1 MDKKTVLIKTSVGEV
16 TISGLSGDMKRV
28 MLLIDDKSTVEEVI
42 KRAPPSLRGDLPE
55 ILQNLIDAELIRDKD
70 KVVVAS
76 KIVVPKIVAPKPV
89 APPNDEELDFTSMVV
104 SPSAAAMADEGARL
118 KAKQEAESARL
129 KAEQEAL
136 RKKAELEAAAKAKA
150 EADAARI
157 KAEQEAARLKAEMEE
172 AKARAEAEARA
183 KQEAEAARLKA
194 EQEAARIK
202 AEQEAARVKAELE
215 AAAKAKA
222 EAEAARIKAEQ
233 EAARIKAE
241 LEAAKA
247 RAEAEARALAEER
260 ARQEAEATRFK
271 AEAEAARIKA
281 EEAARLKAEQEAARI
296 KAEQEAARIKAE
308 QEEARIKAEQEAA
321 RIKAEQEEARIKA
334 EQEAARIKA
343 EQEEARIKAE
353 QEAAARA
360 KAEADERARQ
370 EAEVARIRAEEEVAR
385 IKAEAEAARI
395 KAEQEV
401 AIAKAELEA
410 AQARAD
416 AEAKALAEERAK
428 REAEAAQFKVEQE
441 AAKEKAEQEVA
452 ERAKAEAEAAR
463 IKVEHEATQRQATEA
478 AEKAKRDA
486 QLAKQESLAASA
498 APVTPS
504 SSPFQINLDV
514 LNGGMTQAS
523 VQSVSQDEVRLK
535 VDQEAAQRVAGE
547 AKALEEQKAKQK
559 AAEEMARLKEEQEAA
574 RLRAEQEVRAKAEEQ
589 ALAAEQAS
597 AWAEAEQ
604 RAKVQANV
612 NVEHAA
618 QQAAVSKAKSTQKT
632 ISRARRKPLPV
643 GKIFIGLVVL
653 SIVAIFVLPLVWPLQ
668 EFIAPIEQRMSAQL
682 KQPVKIGGISAAI
695 LPKPKVE
702 LQNVSIGAGEEV
714 KVTAVA
720 IFADPLTL
728 FSEQKAISNIDL
740 KGATLD
746 GRRLEQLTSALK
758 DIGGD
763 VQYPIRH
770 LTIQNLKVIAEGIDM
785 PPLSGSADIV
795 QGQFTRVVLHSD
807 DSKFNIEVVPMQNRW
822 QLSFG
827 IKERALPLLP
837 DLMFSD
843 FNAKG
848 MIGDSEVDFTEIDAH
863 AYGGILT
870 GSGKLN
876 WRKGWQL
883 QGRIQAKT
891 MELVRLFPQ
900 FGVSG
905 ELFSDGSY
913 SFQSSKLSQ
922 LGDTPK
928 LDGSFSVNRGVING
942 IDMVETA
949 RLFSH
954 DHLPGGRTHFDL
966 LTGSVSLDNHV
977 RRFRQLRIT
986 SGMLSATGSFEI
998 SASRQLSG
1006 SFNTEIK
1013 MRAGN
1018 NPLALLGTLD
1028 EPKLVAR

>member
-28 MLLIDDKSTVEEVI
+28 MLLIDDKSTVEEVT

-70 KVVVAS
+70 KVVATP
-76 KIVVPKIVAPKPV
+76 KIVSPKIVAPKPI
-89 APPNDEELDFTSMVV
+89 APPIDEELDFTSMVA
-104 SPSAAAMADEGARL
+104 SPSAAAMAEEGARL
-118 KAKQEAESARL
+118 KAKQEAEAARL
-129 KAEQEAL
+129 IAEQEAL
-136 RKKAELEAAAKAKA
+136 RKKTELEAAAKAKA
-150 EADAARI
+150 DADAARI
-157 KAEQEAARLKAEMEE
+157 KAEQEAARLKAEME
-172 AKARAEAEARA
+172 AARARAEAEARAKQAEEKA

-260 ARQEAEATRFK
+260 ARQEAEAARLK

-281 EEAARLKAEQEAARI
+281 EQEAARLKAEQEAARLKAEQEAARI

-308 QEEARIKAEQEAA
+308 QEA
-321 RIKAEQEEARIKA
+321 
-334 EQEAARIKA
+334 
-343 EQEEARIKAE
+343 ARIKAE

-370 EAEVARIRAEEEVAR
+370 EAEAARVRAEEEAAR

-395 KAEQEV
+395 KAEQEA

-410 AQARAD
+410 AKARAD

-428 REAEAAQFKVEQE
+428 REAEAAQLKAEQE
-441 AAKEKAEQEVA
+441 AAKAKAEQQAA
-452 ERAKAEAEAAR
+452 ERAKAEAAERIKVEAEAAR
-463 IKVEHEATQRQATEA
+463 IKAEQETDQRQAVEA
-478 AEKAKRDA
+478 AEKAKRAA
-486 QLAKQESLAASA
+486 QSTPAAA
-498 APVTPS
+498 
-504 SSPFQINLDV
+504 SPFQINLDV
-514 LNGGMTQAS
+514 LNAGMTPPP
-523 VQSVSQDEVRLK
+523 VQSVSQDDARLK
-535 VDQEAAQRVAGE
+535 AEQEAAQRAADE
-547 AKALEEQKAKQK
+547 AKVLEEQKAKQK

-574 RLRAEQEVRAKAEEQ
+574 RLRAEQEARAKAEEQ

-604 RAKVQANV
+604 RAKAQANV

-618 QQAAVSKAKSTQKT
+618 QQAAVSKTKSTQKP
-632 ISRARRKPLPV
+632 IARARRKPLPV
-643 GKIFIGLVVL
+643 GKILMGLVVL
-653 SIVAIFVLPLVWPLQ
+653 SIVAVFVLPLVWPLQ

-682 KQPVKIGGISAAI
+682 KQPVKIGGMSAAI
-695 LPKPKVE
+695 LPMPKVE
-702 LQNVSIGAGEEV
+702 LQNVSIGAGEEI
-714 KVTAVA
+714 KVSAVS

-728 FSEQKAISNIDL
+728 FSEQKAISNVEI
-740 KGATLD
+740 KGATVD
-746 GRRLEQLTSALK
+746 GRRLEQLTTALK
-758 DIGGD
+758 GMGGD
-763 VQYPIRH
+763 TQYPVRH
-770 LTIQNLKVIAEGIDM
+770 LTIQNLKVSAEGIEL
-785 PPLSGSADIV
+785 PSLSGSADIA

-807 DSKFNIEVVPMQNRW
+807 DNKFNVEVVPMQNRW

-837 DLMFSD
+837 DVTFSD
-843 FNAKG
+843 FDAKG
-848 MIGDSEVDFTEIDAH
+848 LIGDGEIDFSEIDAH
-863 AYGGILT
+863 AYGGILL
-870 GSGKLN
+870 GRGKLT

-883 QGRIQAKT
+883 QGRMQAKT
-891 MELVRLFPQ
+891 MELEKMLPQ
-900 FGVSG
+900 FGLAG
-905 ELFSDGSY
+905 EVFAEGS
-913 SFQSSKLSQ
+913 FAMQAAKLSQ
-922 LGDTPK
+922 LGDAPK
-928 LDGSFSVNRGVING
+928 LDGSFSANKGVING
-942 IDMVETA
+942 MDMVETA
-949 RLFSH
+949 RLSSRE
-954 DHLPGGRTHFDL
+954 HLPGGRTHFDV
-966 LTGSVSLDNHV
+966 LTGAIQLDNHAK
-977 RRFRQLRIT
+977 RFRQVKIT
-986 SGMLSATGSFEI
+986 SGMLSATGSFEV
-998 SASRQLSG
+998 SATNQLSG
-1006 SFNTEIK
+1006 SFGAEIK

-1018 NPLALLGTLD
+1018 NTLGLSGTLS

>member
-28 MLLIDDKSTVEEVI
+28 MLLIDDKSTVEEVT

-70 KVVVAS
+70 KIVVA
-76 KIVVPKIVAPKPV
+76 PKIVSPKIVTPKP
-89 APPNDEELDFTSMVV
+89 ATPPLDEELDFTSMVA
-104 SPSAAAMADEGARL
+104 SPSAAAMAEEGARL
-118 KAKQEAESARL
+118 KAKQEADAARL
-129 KAEQEAL
+129 NAEQEAL
-136 RKKAELEAAAKAKA
+136 RKKAELEAAAKAKV

-157 KAEQEAARLKAEMEE
+157 KAEQEAARLKAEME
-172 AKARAEAEARA
+172 AARARAEAEARAKQAEEKA

-241 LEAAKA
+241 LEASKA

-260 ARQEAEATRFK
+260 ARQEAEAARLK

-281 EEAARLKAEQEAARI
+281 EQEAARLKAEQEAARLKAEQEAARI

-308 QEEARIKAEQEAA
+308 QEAARIKAEQEAT
-321 RIKAEQEEARIKA
+321 
-334 EQEAARIKA
+334 
-343 EQEEARIKAE
+343 
-353 QEAAARA
+353 ARA

-370 EAEVARIRAEEEVAR
+370 EAEAARVRAEEEAVR

-395 KAEQEV
+395 KAEQEA

-410 AQARAD
+410 AKARAD

-428 REAEAAQFKVEQE
+428 REAEAAQLKAEQE
-441 AAKEKAEQEVA
+441 AAKAKAEQQAA
-452 ERAKAEAEAAR
+452 ERAKAEAAERIKAEAEAAR
-463 IKVEHEATQRQATEA
+463 IKAEQETAQRQAVEA

-486 QLAKQESLAASA
+486 QLAKQETLAASA
-498 APVTPS
+498 AQSTPAAA
-504 SSPFQINLDV
+504 SPFQINLDV
-514 LNGGMTQAS
+514 LNAGMTPPPA
-523 VQSVSQDEVRLK
+523 QSVSQDDVRLK
-535 VDQEAAQRVAGE
+535 AEHEAAQRAADE

-559 AAEEMARLKEEQEAA
+559 AAEEMERLKEEQEAA
-574 RLRAEQEVRAKAEEQ
+574 RLRAEQEARAKAEEQ

-604 RAKVQANV
+604 RAKAQANV

-618 QQAAVSKAKSTQKT
+618 QQAAVSKTKSTQKP

-643 GKIFIGLVVL
+643 GQILMGLVVL
-653 SIVAIFVLPLVWPLQ
+653 SIVAVFVLPLVWPLQ

-682 KQPVKIGGISAAI
+682 KQPVKIGGMSAAI
-695 LPKPKVE
+695 LPMPKVE
-702 LQNVSIGAGEEV
+702 LQNVSIGAGEEI
-714 KVTAVA
+714 KVSAVS

-728 FSEQKAISNIDL
+728 FSEQKAISNVEI
-740 KGATLD
+740 KGATVD
-746 GRRLEQLTSALK
+746 GRRLEQLTTALK
-758 DIGGD
+758 GMGGD
-763 VQYPIRH
+763 TQYPVRH
-770 LTIQNLKVIAEGIDM
+770 LTIQNLKVSAEGIEL
-785 PPLSGSADIV
+785 PSLSGSADIA

-807 DSKFNIEVVPMQNRW
+807 DNKFNVEVVPMQNRW

-837 DLMFSD
+837 DVTFSD
-843 FNAKG
+843 FDAKG
-848 MIGDSEVDFTEIDAH
+848 LIGDGEIDFSEIDAH
-863 AYGGILT
+863 AYGGILL
-870 GSGKLN
+870 GRGKLT

-883 QGRIQAKT
+883 QGRMQAKT
-891 MELVRLFPQ
+891 MELEKMFPQ
-900 FGVSG
+900 FGLAG
-905 ELFSDGSY
+905 EVFAEGS
-913 SFQSSKLSQ
+913 FAMQAAKLSQ
-922 LGDTPK
+922 LGDAPK
-928 LDGSFSVNRGVING
+928 LDGSFSANKGVING
-942 IDMVETA
+942 MDMVETA
-949 RLFSH
+949 RLSSRE
-954 DHLPGGRTHFDL
+954 HLPGGRTHFDV
-966 LTGSVSLDNHV
+966 LTGAVQLDNHAK
-977 RRFRQLRIT
+977 RFRQVKIT
-986 SGMLSATGSFEI
+986 SGMLSATGSFEV
-998 SASRQLSG
+998 SATNQLSG
-1006 SFNTEIK
+1006 SFGAEIK

-1018 NPLALLGTLD
+1018 NTLGLSGTLSD
-1028 EPKLVAR
+1028 PKLVAR